1 MDRGYKYFLSND
13 NFINKILD
21 NKITTNNN
29 NHKNDYKLEN

>member
-21 NKITTNNN
+21 NTTNNN